1 MRLSLRYLGAV
12 AAISVVASA
21 CSSATATP
29 TATTAPVATATAAAA
44 DTAAAPSPATDK
56 KLAIGIVTFSMTD
69 VATNGTVKGAQDEAA
84 AKGWT
89 SSVVDAQGSA
99 DTANTAIE
107 DFVQKKVDAIITIV
121 TPSSSLGAGLAAA
134 KAANIPVYTMGG
146 GLEPGVSA
154 MGDDWMGNIVADRI
168 AKDTNGTGDML
179 GLVYRGGLPCLKRE
193 ADYNTMVAANPG
205 IHSVTQQVTVPGQV
219 ESASAATVAWLAGH
233 PNAKAI
239 WTCFDDPAMG
249 AVAALKQNN
258 KTPGQVLVYGFNGNP
273 DAVQAVKD
281 GWLTATLWINHTKMG
296 KDAIDIFP
304 EIIAAG
310 SSWVP
315 KTLPT
320 EYILVDK
327 TNVDQFMKDHPAS

>member
-1 MRLSLRYLGAV
+1 MRLSLRFLGAI
-12 AAISVVASA
+12 AAVSVVATA
-21 CSSATATP
+21 CSSSASPSPSATG
-29 TATTAPVATATAAAA
+29 TAAS
-44 DTAAAPSPATDK
+44 TSAAPSSSVSSAPSSAK
-56 KLAIGIVTFSMTD
+56 KLSIGIVTFSMTD

-99 DTANTAIE
+99 DTVNTAME
-107 DFVQKKVDAIITIV
+107 DYVQKKVDAIITIV
-121 TPSSSLGAGLAAA
+121 TPSSALGAGLAAA

-146 GLEPGVSA
+146 GFADGISA
-154 MGDDWMGNIVADRI
+154 MGDDWMGNIVADQI
-168 AKDTNGTGDML
+168 AKDTNGAGDML

-193 ADYNTMVAANPG
+193 ADYNTMVAANAG
-205 IHSVTQQVTVPGQV
+205 IKSVTQQVTVPGQV
-219 ESASAATVAWLAGH
+219 ESATAATLAWLAGH
-233 PNAKAI
+233 PNGKAI

-249 AVAALKQNN
+249 AVAALKQDG
-258 KTPGQVLVYGFNGNP
+258 KKAGDVLVYGFNGNP

-296 KDAIDIFP
+296 KDAVDIFP

-310 SSWVP
+310 SSWQQ

-320 EYILVDK
+320 EYILVNK
-327 TNVDQFMKDHPAS
+327 TNVDQFMTDHPAS